1 MSAQPR
7 TAPVQPAQYGQ
18 PLVGSSRHVA
28 DDPRDILARPLA
40 QTSLLD
46 AVKDL
51 RRDVEKTG
59 FPLEIP
65 GIKEARASRDRLVD
79 QLGEHL
85 VPRLTELSAPAVVV
99 VSGST
104 GAGKS
109 TIVNSL
115 VGAEVSTAGVL
126 RPTTRRPVLVHHPLD
141 TELLSH
147 HPVLESVTV
156 VADEHM
162 VRGIALLDAPDLD
175 SVLESNRESAHRL
188 LEAADLWLFV
198 TTAARYGDA
207 LPWRVLQGAVERG
220 ASVAMVLNR
229 VPPNSLPTVRGDL
242 LGRLRENGLQ
252 GSPLFVVP
260 DLGPHEGLLPAS
272 SVAPI
277 QRWLAMLAGPDKAR
291 TVIGRTLRG
300 SLAALRPWV
309 DELAEAVQGQADA
322 AAAIGAVLDDA
333 VAVCVGQGAGGI
345 AAGAVADGAVRARW
359 SELTAAR
366 GPLDRVVAA
375 KGRVRGSARD
385 GRSRS
390 ARIAPLVDDLA
401 HSATATLTA
410 AGAQAERSLRAALV
424 APDGPAG
431 GPSVEASWATG
442 SSRRSAADQAARAW
456 TAQGVRVVRAALSV
470 TPSSDASR
478 RARRRRKAERA
489 LGDDGLAAIALAAA
503 AGVEEARDLLVTLID
518 ESGGQA
524 ADDLRADLVARVGA
538 QVALERS
545 AVGEVLADPDLA
557 DDAASRLRLRLAV
570 LKGLT

>member
-1 MSAQPR
+1 MSAQPG
-7 TAPVQPAQYGQ
+7 TAPVQPAQYAQ
-18 PLVGSSRHVA
+18 PLVGSARHA
-28 DDPRDILARPLA
+28 ASDPRDILARPLA

-59 FPLEIP
+59 FPLEIA
-65 GIKEARASRDRLVD
+65 GIEVARASRDRLVD

-115 VGAEVSTAGVL
+115 VGTEVSTAGVL

-141 TELLSH
+141 TDLLSH
-147 HPVLESVTV
+147 HPVLESVSV

-175 SVLESNRESAHRL
+175 SVLQSNRESAHRL

-207 LPWRVLQGAVERG
+207 LPWQVLHGAVERG

-229 VPPNSLPTVRGDL
+229 VPPESLPTVRGDL
-242 LGRLRENGLQ
+242 LARLRENGLA

-260 DLGPHEGLLPAS
+260 DMGPHEGLLPAS
-272 SVAPI
+272 YVAPI
-277 QRWLAMLAGPDKAR
+277 QRWLAMLAGPDKSR

-309 DELAEAVQGQADA
+309 DELAEAVQAQSDA
-322 AAAIGAVLDDA
+322 AEQIGLALDAALASPVAHA
-333 VAVCVGQGAGGI
+333 VASI
-345 AAGAVADGAVRARW
+345 RAGAVADGGVRARW
-359 SELTAAR
+359 SELTSSD
-366 GPLDRVVAA
+366 GPLERVVSA
-375 KGRVRGSARD
+375 KGRIRGSSRD
-385 GRSRS
+385 GRARS
-390 ARIAPLVDDLA
+390 AQVAPLVDDLV
-401 HSATATLTA
+401 HSAAATLATA
-410 AGAQAERSLRAALV
+410 GGQAEQALRAALV
-424 APDGPAG
+424 AADGPDGG
-431 GPSVEASWATG
+431 RSVDASWAAG
-442 SSRRSAADQAARAW
+442 STRRSAADQAARAW
-456 TAQGVRVVRAALSV
+456 TAQGVRVVRAALAV
-470 TPSSDASR
+470 APGSDATR
-478 RARRRRKAERA
+478 RARRRHKAEQA
-489 LGDDGLAAIALAAA
+489 VGDDGLAAIALAAA
-503 AGVEEARDLLVTLID
+503 AGVQDAHDLLVLLLDDAGERAVD
-518 ESGGQA
+518 E
-524 ADDLRADLVARVGA
+524 LRAGLVDRAAA